1 MRMSIIYGLAR
12 LGERGQAW
20 DSARYFVILAISFGT
35 ILLLLG
41 AEALLANG
49 WASLVGP
56 VIGYG

>member
-1 MRMSIIYGLAR
+1 
-12 LGERGQAW
+12 
-20 DSARYFVILAISFGT
+20 LAISFGT